1 MGAKD
6 LAEKNLLQYKDVFS
20 DIVNVNLFGGRC
32 YVSAK
37 ELSREPGELITKAV
51 SDDKLRQLQMDVPMK
66 CKKHNRSFFLC
77 LENQSDRNNVM
88 PVRDMGYQHAK
99 YMEQIK
105 EVKESN
111 RKTGNYPNPMTKELN
126 DSQKLSPVITLVLNY
141 SQNEWGKPRCLN
153 DMLEFPEDIGEEL
166 TKWIP
171 SYSVCVINLASQPET
186 TIRQYQSD
194 FKYIVRYLCCGND
207 RKKLDEYF
215 QTTEFQLDH
224 PEAFLDW
231 LSAVTN
237 ERIYRKAKEL
247 IETTEGKGGKIDMCV
262 LLDMYEERGEAR
274 GIEKGI
280 AQGEARG
287 MKKGIAQGEA
297 RGMAK
302 GISQGILQGISQG
315 IEEINALYQCLL
327 ADNRME
333 DIQKAIMDTDYQKEL
348 LQEYGIG
355 E

>member
-1 MGAKD
+1 
-6 LAEKNLLQYKDVFS
+6 
-20 DIVNVNLFGGRC
+20 
-32 YVSAK
+32 
-37 ELSREPGELITKAV
+37 
-51 SDDKLRQLQMDVPMK
+51 
-66 CKKHNRSFFLC
+66 
-77 LENQSDRNNVM
+77 M

-105 EVKESN
+105 EAKESN
-111 RKTGNYPNPMTKELN
+111 RKTGNYPTPMTKELN

-141 SQNEWGKPRCLN
+141 SQKEWKKPRCLN
-153 DMLEFPEDIGEEL
+153 DMLEFPEDMKCEL
-166 TKWIP
+166 ESWIP

-194 FKYIVRYLCCGND
+194 FKYIVRYLSCGND

-215 QTTEFQLDH
+215 QTTEFELDH

-237 ERIYRKAKEL
+237 DRRYRKAKEL
-247 IETTEGKGGKIDMCV
+247 IEETEGKGGKINMCV
-262 LLDMYEERGEAR
+262 LLDMYEERGV
-274 GIEKGI
+274 EK
-280 AQGEARG
+280 
-287 MKKGIAQGEA
+287 
-297 RGMAK
+297 
-302 GISQGILQGISQG
+302 GISQG
-315 IEEINALYQCLL
+315 IEEINTLYHCLL

-348 LQEYGIG
+348 LREYGIG

>member
-66 CKKHNRSFFLC
+66 CKKNNRSFFLC
-77 LENQSDRNNVM
+77 LENQSDKNNVM

-141 SQNEWGKPRCLN
+141 SQKEW
-153 DMLEFPEDIGEEL
+153 
-166 TKWIP
+166 
-171 SYSVCVINLASQPET
+171 ET

-194 FKYIVRYLCCGND
+194 FKYIVRYLSCGND
-207 RKKLDEYF
+207 RRKLDEYF

-237 ERIYRKAKEL
+237 DRRYRKAKEL
-247 IETTEGKGGKIDMCV
+247 IQKTERKGGKINMCV

-280 AQGEARG
+280 AQG
-287 MKKGIAQGEA
+287 IVQGEA

-302 GISQGILQGISQG
+302 GISQGIK
-315 IEEINALYQCLL
+315 EINTLYHCLL

>member
-32 YVSAK
+32 YVSAE

-66 CKKHNRSFFLC
+66 CKKNNRSFFLC
-77 LENQSDRNNVM
+77 LENQSDKNNVM

-105 EVKESN
+105 EAKESN
-111 RKTGNYPNPMTKELN
+111 RGTGNYPNPMTKELN

-141 SQNEWGKPRCLN
+141 SQKEW
-153 DMLEFPEDIGEEL
+153 
-166 TKWIP
+166 
-171 SYSVCVINLASQPET
+171 ET

-194 FKYIVRYLCCGND
+194 FKYIVRYLSCGND
-207 RKKLDEYF
+207 REKLDEYF

-237 ERIYRKAKEL
+237 DRRYRKAKEL
-247 IETTEGKGGKIDMCV
+247 IQKTEGKGGKINMCV

-280 AQGEARG
+280 AQG
-287 MKKGIAQGEA
+287 IVQGEA
-297 RGMAK
+297 RGVAK
-302 GISQGILQGISQG
+302 GISQG
-315 IEEINALYQCLL
+315 IEEINTLYHCLL

>member
-20 DIVNVNLFGGRC
+20 DIVNVNLFGGTC
-32 YVSAK
+32 YVSVE
-37 ELSREPGELITKAV
+37 ELSQEPSELITKVV
-51 SDDKLRQLQMDVPMK
+51 SDDKLQQLQMDVPMK
-66 CKKHNRSFFLC
+66 CKKNNRSFFLC
-77 LENQSDRNNVM
+77 LENQSDKNNVM

-111 RKTGNYPNPMTKELN
+111 RKTGNYPNPVTKEIN
-126 DSQKLSPVITLVLNY
+126 DSQKLSPVITMVLNY
-141 SQNEWGKPRCLN
+141 SQKEWEKPRSLN
-153 DMLEFPEDIGEEL
+153 DMLEFPEDIGEKL

-171 SYSVCVINLASQPET
+171 EHPICIINLASQSET

-194 FKYIVRYLCCGND
+194 FKYIVRYLSCGND
-207 RKKLDEYF
+207 RNKLDEYF

-231 LSAVTN
+231 LSAVAN
-237 ERIYRKAKEL
+237 DRRYRKAKEL
-247 IETTEGKGGKIDMCV
+247 IETTKGKGGKINMCV

-280 AQGEARG
+280 V
-287 MKKGIAQGEA
+287 QGEA

-302 GISQGILQGISQG
+302 GISQGISQG
-315 IEEINALYQCLL
+315 IEEINALYHCLL

-333 DIQKAIMDTDYQKEL
+333 DIQKAIMDTEYQKEL
-348 LQEYGIG
+348 LREYGIG

>member
-32 YVSAK
+32 YVSAE
-37 ELSREPGELITKAV
+37 ELSREPGELITKVV

-77 LENQSDRNNVM
+77 LENQSEKNNVM

-153 DMLEFPEDIGEEL
+153 DMLEFPEDMKCEL
-166 TKWIP
+166 ELWIP

-194 FKYIVRYLCCGND
+194 FKHIVRYLSCGND
-207 RKKLDEYF
+207 R
-215 QTTEFQLDH
+215 
-224 PEAFLDW
+224 
-231 LSAVTN
+231 
-237 ERIYRKAKEL
+237 RYRKAKEL

-280 AQGEARG
+280 SQ
-287 MKKGIAQGEA
+287 
-297 RGMAK
+297 
-302 GISQGILQGISQG
+302 GISQGILQGI
-315 IEEINALYQCLL
+315 EEINALYHCLL

-333 DIQKAIMDTDYQKEL
+333 DIQKAIMDTEYQKEL
-348 LQEYGIG
+348 LREYGIG

>member
-6 LAEKNLLQYKDVFS
+6 LAEKNLLQFKDVFS

-32 YVSAK
+32 YVSAE

-66 CKKHNRSFFLC
+66 CKKNNRSFFLC
-77 LENQSDRNNVM
+77 LENQSDKNNVM

-111 RKTGNYPNPMTKELN
+111 RKIGNYPNPVTKEIN

-141 SQNEWGKPRCLN
+141 SQKEW
-153 DMLEFPEDIGEEL
+153 
-166 TKWIP
+166 
-171 SYSVCVINLASQPET
+171 ET

-194 FKYIVRYLCCGND
+194 FKYIVRYLSCGND
-207 RKKLDEYF
+207 RRKLDEYF

-237 ERIYRKAKEL
+237 DRRYRKAKEL
-247 IETTEGKGGKIDMCV
+247 IQKTEGKGGRINMCV

-280 AQGEARG
+280 AQG
-287 MKKGIAQGEA
+287 IVQGEA

-302 GISQGILQGISQG
+302 GISRGIK
-315 IEEINALYQCLL
+315 EINTLYHCLL

>member
-1 MGAKD
+1 LGAKD

-32 YVSAK
+32 YVSAE

-51 SDDKLRQLQMDVPMK
+51 SDDKLWQLQMDVPMK
-66 CKKHNRSFFLC
+66 CKKNNRSFFLC
-77 LENQSDRNNVM
+77 LENQSDKNNVM

-105 EVKESN
+105 AAKESN
-111 RKTGNYPNPMTKELN
+111 QKTSNYPNPMTKELN

-141 SQNEWGKPRCLN
+141 SQKEW
-153 DMLEFPEDIGEEL
+153 
-166 TKWIP
+166 
-171 SYSVCVINLASQPET
+171 ET

-194 FKYIVRYLCCGND
+194 FKYIVRYLSCGND
-207 RKKLDEYF
+207 RRKLDEYF

-237 ERIYRKAKEL
+237 DRRYRKAKEL
-247 IETTEGKGGKIDMCV
+247 IQETEGKGGRINMCV
-262 LLDMYEERGEAR
+262 LLDMYEER

-287 MKKGIAQGEA
+287 IEKGIAQGLEQGEA
-297 RGMAK
+297 RGIVK
-302 GISQGILQGISQG
+302 GISQGIQ
-315 IEEINALYQCLL
+315 EINTLYHCLL

-333 DIQKAIMDTDYQKEL
+333 DIQKAIIDTDYQKEL

>member
-37 ELSREPGELITKAV
+37 ELSREPGELIMKTV
-51 SDDKLRQLQMDVPMK
+51 SDKNLRQLQMDVPMK
-66 CKKHNRSFFLC
+66 CKKNNRNFFLC
-77 LENQSDRNNVM
+77 LENQSDKNNIM

-141 SQNEWGKPRCLN
+141 SQKEWEKPRCLN
-153 DMLEFPEDIGEEL
+153 DMLKFPEDMKCEL
-166 TKWIP
+166 EPWIP

-186 TIRQYQSD
+186 TICQYQSD
-194 FKYIVRYLCCGND
+194 FKYIVRYLSCGND

-215 QTTEFQLDH
+215 QTTEFELDH

-237 ERIYRKAKEL
+237 DTRYRKAKEL
-247 IETTEGKGGKIDMCV
+247 IEETEGKGGKINMCV

-274 GIEKGI
+274 GEARGIEKGI
-280 AQGEARG
+280 V
-287 MKKGIAQGEA
+287 QGEA

-302 GISQGILQGISQG
+302 GISQGI
-315 IEEINALYQCLL
+315 EEINTLYHCLL
-327 ADNRME
+327 ADNRMD
-333 DIQKAIMDTDYQKEL
+333 DIQKAIIDTEYQKEL

>member
-1 MGAKD
+1 
-6 LAEKNLLQYKDVFS
+6 
-20 DIVNVNLFGGRC
+20 
-32 YVSAK
+32 
-37 ELSREPGELITKAV
+37 
-51 SDDKLRQLQMDVPMK
+51 
-66 CKKHNRSFFLC
+66 
-77 LENQSDRNNVM
+77 M

-105 EVKESN
+105 EAKESN

-141 SQNEWGKPRCLN
+141 SQKEWEKPRCLN
-153 DMLEFPEDIGEEL
+153 DMLEFPEDMKCEL
-166 TKWIP
+166 EPWIP
-171 SYSVCVINLASQPET
+171 SYSVCVINLASQSET

-215 QTTEFQLDH
+215 QTTEFELDH

-237 ERIYRKAKEL
+237 DTRYRKAKEL
-247 IETTEGKGGKIDMCV
+247 IEETEGKGGKINMCV

-280 AQGEARG
+280 AQG
-287 MKKGIAQGEA
+287 IAKGEA

-302 GISQGILQGISQG
+302 GISQGI
-315 IEEINALYQCLL
+315 EEINTLYHCLL
-327 ADNRME
+327 ADHRME
-333 DIQKAIMDTDYQKEL
+333 DIQKAIMDTEYQKEL
-348 LQEYGIG
+348 LCEYGIG

>member
-32 YVSAK
+32 YVLAE
-37 ELSREPGELITKAV
+37 ELSREPGEMITKAV
-51 SDDKLRQLQMDVPMK
+51 SDDKLCQLQMDVPMK
-66 CKKHNRSFFLC
+66 CQKHNRSFFLC
-77 LENQSDRNNVM
+77 LENQSDKNNVM

-105 EVKESN
+105 EAKESN

-153 DMLEFPEDIGEEL
+153 DMLEFPEDMKCEL
-166 TKWIP
+166 ELWIP

-194 FKYIVRYLCCGND
+194 FKYIVRYLSCGND
-207 RKKLDEYF
+207 R
-215 QTTEFQLDH
+215 
-224 PEAFLDW
+224 
-231 LSAVTN
+231 
-237 ERIYRKAKEL
+237 RYRKAKEL

-280 AQGEARG
+280 SQ
-287 MKKGIAQGEA
+287 
-297 RGMAK
+297 
-302 GISQGILQGISQG
+302 GISQGILQGI
-315 IEEINALYQCLL
+315 EEINALYHCLL

-333 DIQKAIMDTDYQKEL
+333 DIQKAIMDTEYQKEL
-348 LQEYGIG
+348 LREYGIG

>member
-32 YVSAK
+32 YVSAE

-66 CKKHNRSFFLC
+66 CKKDNINFFLC
-77 LENQSDRNNVM
+77 LENQSDKNNVM

-105 EVKESN
+105 EAKESN

-141 SQNEWGKPRCLN
+141 SQKEWEKPRCLN

-171 SYSVCVINLASQPET
+171 EHPICIINLASQSET

-194 FKYIVRYLCCGND
+194 FKYIVRYLSCGND

-215 QTTEFQLDH
+215 QTTEFELDH

-237 ERIYRKAKEL
+237 DRRYRKAKEL
-247 IETTEGKGGKIDMCV
+247 IQETEGKGGRINMCV
-262 LLDMYEERGEAR
+262 LLDMYEER

-287 MKKGIAQGEA
+287 IEKGIAQGLEQGEA
-297 RGMAK
+297 RGIVK
-302 GISQGILQGISQG
+302 GISQGIQ
-315 IEEINALYQCLL
+315 EINTLYHCLL

-333 DIQKAIMDTDYQKEL
+333 DIQKAIIDTDYQKEL

>member
-1 MGAKD
+1 MRVWDWRVKGGYYLGAKD

-32 YVSAK
+32 YVSAE

-51 SDDKLRQLQMDVPMK
+51 SDDKLWQLQMDVPMK
-66 CKKHNRSFFLC
+66 CKKNNRSFFLC
-77 LENQSDRNNVM
+77 LENQSDKNNVM

-105 EVKESN
+105 AAKESN
-111 RKTGNYPNPMTKELN
+111 QKTSNYPNPMTKELN

-141 SQNEWGKPRCLN
+141 SQKEW
-153 DMLEFPEDIGEEL
+153 
-166 TKWIP
+166 
-171 SYSVCVINLASQPET
+171 ET

-194 FKYIVRYLCCGND
+194 FKYIVRYLSCGND
-207 RKKLDEYF
+207 RRKLDEYF

-237 ERIYRKAKEL
+237 DRRYRKAKEL
-247 IETTEGKGGKIDMCV
+247 IQKTERKGGKINMCV

-280 AQGEARG
+280 AQG
-287 MKKGIAQGEA
+287 IVQGEA

-302 GISQGILQGISQG
+302 GISQGIK
-315 IEEINALYQCLL
+315 EINTLYHCLL

>member
-32 YVSAK
+32 YVSAE

-66 CKKHNRSFFLC
+66 CKKNNRSFFLC
-77 LENQSDRNNVM
+77 LENQSDKNNVM

-105 EVKESN
+105 EAKESN
-111 RKTGNYPNPMTKELN
+111 RGTGNYPNPMTKELN

-141 SQNEWGKPRCLN
+141 SQKEW
-153 DMLEFPEDIGEEL
+153 
-166 TKWIP
+166 
-171 SYSVCVINLASQPET
+171 ET

-194 FKYIVRYLCCGND
+194 FKYIVRYLSCGND
-207 RKKLDEYF
+207 RRKLDEYF

-237 ERIYRKAKEL
+237 DRRYRKAKEL
-247 IETTEGKGGKIDMCV
+247 IEETEGKGGKINMCV
-262 LLDMYEERGEAR
+262 LLDMYEERG
-274 GIEKGI
+274 IE
-280 AQGEARG
+280 
-287 MKKGIAQGEA
+287 KGIAQGEA

-302 GISQGILQGISQG
+302 GISQGISQG
-315 IEEINALYQCLL
+315 IEEINTLYHCLL
-327 ADNRME
+327 ADHRME

-348 LQEYGIG
+348 LCEYGIG

>member
-32 YVSAK
+32 YVSAE

-66 CKKHNRSFFLC
+66 CKKNNRSFFLC
-77 LENQSDRNNVM
+77 LENQSDKNNVM

-105 EVKESN
+105 AAKESN
-111 RKTGNYPNPMTKELN
+111 QKTSNYPNPMTKELN

-141 SQNEWGKPRCLN
+141 SQKEW
-153 DMLEFPEDIGEEL
+153 
-166 TKWIP
+166 
-171 SYSVCVINLASQPET
+171 ET

-194 FKYIVRYLCCGND
+194 FKYIVRYLSCGND
-207 RKKLDEYF
+207 RRKLDEYF

-237 ERIYRKAKEL
+237 DRRYRKAKEL
-247 IETTEGKGGKIDMCV
+247 IQKTERKGGKINMCV

-274 GIEKGI
+274 GEARGIEKGI
-280 AQGEARG
+280 AQG
-287 MKKGIAQGEA
+287 IVQGEA
-297 RGMAK
+297 CGVAK
-302 GISQGILQGISQG
+302 GISQG
-315 IEEINALYQCLL
+315 IEEINTLYHCLL

>member
-32 YVSAK
+32 YVSAE

-66 CKKHNRSFFLC
+66 CKKNNRSFFLC
-77 LENQSDRNNVM
+77 LENQSDKNNVM

-111 RKTGNYPNPMTKELN
+111 RKIGNYPNPVTKEIN

-141 SQNEWGKPRCLN
+141 SQKEW
-153 DMLEFPEDIGEEL
+153 
-166 TKWIP
+166 
-171 SYSVCVINLASQPET
+171 ET

-194 FKYIVRYLCCGND
+194 FKYIVRYLSCGND
-207 RKKLDEYF
+207 RRKLDEYF
-215 QTTEFQLDH
+215 QTTEFELDH

-237 ERIYRKAKEL
+237 DRRYRKAKEL
-247 IETTEGKGGKIDMCV
+247 IEETEGKGGKINMCV

-280 AQGEARG
+280 AQG
-287 MKKGIAQGEA
+287 IVQGEA

-302 GISQGILQGISQG
+302 GISRGIK
-315 IEEINALYQCLL
+315 EINTLYHCLL

>member
-32 YVSAK
+32 YVSAE

-66 CKKHNRSFFLC
+66 CKKNNRSFFLC
-77 LENQSDRNNVM
+77 LENQSDKNNVM

-105 EVKESN
+105 EAKESN
-111 RKTGNYPNPMTKELN
+111 RKNGNYPNPMTKELN

-141 SQNEWGKPRCLN
+141 SQKEW
-153 DMLEFPEDIGEEL
+153 
-166 TKWIP
+166 
-171 SYSVCVINLASQPET
+171 ET

-194 FKYIVRYLCCGND
+194 FKYIVRYLSCGND
-207 RKKLDEYF
+207 RRKLDEYF

-237 ERIYRKAKEL
+237 DRRYRKAKEL
-247 IETTEGKGGKIDMCV
+247 IQETEGKGGRINMCV
-262 LLDMYEERGEAR
+262 LLDMYEER

-287 MKKGIAQGEA
+287 IEKGIAQGLEQGEA
-297 RGMAK
+297 RGIVK
-302 GISQGILQGISQG
+302 GISQGIQ
-315 IEEINALYQCLL
+315 EINTLYHCLL

-333 DIQKAIMDTDYQKEL
+333 DIQKAIIDTEYQKEL

>member
-32 YVSAK
+32 YVSAE

-77 LENQSDRNNVM
+77 LENQSDKNNVM

-105 EVKESN
+105 AAKESN
-111 RKTGNYPNPMTKELN
+111 QKTSNYPNPMTKELN

-141 SQNEWGKPRCLN
+141 SQKEW
-153 DMLEFPEDIGEEL
+153 
-166 TKWIP
+166 
-171 SYSVCVINLASQPET
+171 ET

-194 FKYIVRYLCCGND
+194 FKYIVRYLSCGND

-215 QTTEFQLDH
+215 QTTEFELDH

-237 ERIYRKAKEL
+237 DRRYRKAKEL
-247 IETTEGKGGKIDMCV
+247 IEETEGKGGKINMCV
-262 LLDMYEERGEAR
+262 LLDMYEERG
-274 GIEKGI
+274 
-280 AQGEARG
+280 
-287 MKKGIAQGEA
+287 
-297 RGMAK
+297 MAK
-302 GISQGILQGISQG
+302 GISQG
-315 IEEINALYQCLL
+315 IEEINTLYHCLL
-327 ADNRME
+327 ADHRME
-333 DIQKAIMDTDYQKEL
+333 DIQKAIMDTEYQKEL
-348 LQEYGIG
+348 RKGSPKEKRV

>member
-32 YVSAK
+32 YVSAE
-37 ELSREPGELITKAV
+37 ELSREPGELITKVV

-66 CKKHNRSFFLC
+66 CKKDNTNFFLC
-77 LENQSDRNNVM
+77 LENQSDKNNIM

-141 SQNEWGKPRCLN
+141 SQKEWEKPRCLN
-153 DMLEFPEDIGEEL
+153 DMLKFPEDMKCEL
-166 TKWIP
+166 EPWIP
-171 SYSVCVINLASQPET
+171 SYSVCVINLASQSET

-194 FKYIVRYLCCGND
+194 FKYIVRYLSCGND

-215 QTTEFQLDH
+215 QTTEFELDH

-237 ERIYRKAKEL
+237 DTRYRKAKEL
-247 IETTEGKGGKIDMCV
+247 IEETEGKGGKINMCV

-274 GIEKGI
+274 GEARGIEKGI
-280 AQGEARG
+280 V
-287 MKKGIAQGEA
+287 QGEA

-302 GISQGILQGISQG
+302 GISQGI
-315 IEEINALYQCLL
+315 EEINTLYHCLL
-327 ADNRME
+327 ADNRMD
-333 DIQKAIMDTDYQKEL
+333 DIQKAIIDTEYQKEL

>member
-32 YVSAK
+32 YVSAE
-37 ELSREPGELITKAV
+37 ELSREPGELITKSV
-51 SDDKLRQLQMDVPMK
+51 SDGKLCQLQMDVPMK
-66 CKKHNRSFFLC
+66 CKKDNINFFLC
-77 LENQSDRNNVM
+77 LENQSDKNNVM

-105 EVKESN
+105 EAKESN

-141 SQNEWGKPRCLN
+141 SQNKWEKPRCLN
-153 DMLEFPEDIGEEL
+153 DMLKFPEDMKCEL
-166 TKWIP
+166 EPWIP
-171 SYSVCVINLASQPET
+171 SYSVCVINLASQPVT
-186 TIRQYQSD
+186 TISQYQSD
-194 FKYIVRYLCCGND
+194 FKYIVRYLSCGND

-215 QTTEFQLDH
+215 QTTEFELDH

-231 LSAVTN
+231 LSAVANDT
-237 ERIYRKAKEL
+237 RYRKAKEL
-247 IETTEGKGGKIDMCV
+247 IQKNEGKGGKINMCV

-280 AQGEARG
+280 AQG
-287 MKKGIAQGEA
+287 IVQGEA
-297 RGMAK
+297 RGVAK
-302 GISQGILQGISQG
+302 GISQG
-315 IEEINALYQCLL
+315 IEEINTLYRCLL

>member
-1 MGAKD
+1 MRVWDWRVKGGYYLGAKD

-32 YVSAK
+32 YVSAE

-51 SDDKLRQLQMDVPMK
+51 SDDKLWQLQMDVPMK
-66 CKKHNRSFFLC
+66 CKKNNRSFFLC
-77 LENQSDRNNVM
+77 LENQSDKNNVM

-105 EVKESN
+105 AAKESN
-111 RKTGNYPNPMTKELN
+111 QKTSNYPNPMTKELN

-141 SQNEWGKPRCLN
+141 SQKEW
-153 DMLEFPEDIGEEL
+153 
-166 TKWIP
+166 
-171 SYSVCVINLASQPET
+171 ET

-194 FKYIVRYLCCGND
+194 FKYIVRYLSCGND
-207 RKKLDEYF
+207 RRKLDEYF

-237 ERIYRKAKEL
+237 DRRYRKAKEL
-247 IETTEGKGGKIDMCV
+247 IQKTEGKGGRINMCV

-287 MKKGIAQGEA
+287 M
-297 RGMAK
+297 AK
-302 GISQGILQGISQG
+302 GISQGIK
-315 IEEINALYQCLL
+315 EINTLYHCLL

-348 LQEYGIG
+348 LCEYGIG

>member
-32 YVSAK
+32 YVSAE

-51 SDDKLRQLQMDVPMK
+51 SDDKLWQLQMDVPMK
-66 CKKHNRSFFLC
+66 CKKNNRSFFLC
-77 LENQSDRNNVM
+77 LENQSDKNNIM

-141 SQNEWGKPRCLN
+141 SLKEWKKPRCLN

-171 SYSVCVINLASQPET
+171 EHPICIINLASQPET
-186 TIRQYQSD
+186 TICQYQSD
-194 FKYIVRYLCCGND
+194 FKYIVRYLSCGND

-215 QTTEFQLDH
+215 QTTEFELDH
-224 PEAFLDW
+224 PEAFL
-231 LSAVTN
+231 
-237 ERIYRKAKEL
+237 
-247 IETTEGKGGKIDMCV
+247 
-262 LLDMYEERGEAR
+262 
-274 GIEKGI
+274 
-280 AQGEARG
+280 
-287 MKKGIAQGEA
+287 
-297 RGMAK
+297 
-302 GISQGILQGISQG
+302 
-315 IEEINALYQCLL
+315 
-327 ADNRME
+327 
-333 DIQKAIMDTDYQKEL
+333 
-348 LQEYGIG
+348 IG
-355 E
+355 CRR